1 MSKKIFILLTLI
13 LIYPDPFSILK
24 SRIVDYIDII
34 SKEIDFNFSLAI
46 ITYNHDIS
54 NLLIRNNSQTNL
66 KFISKFTLN
75 NIEIPNS
82 ECFSFVT
89 HSRNKTIDVFY
100 TNTKYSKFENFVN
113 KYHYTFVN
121 NLIFQGNYA
130 AGTNFYAYAPSHIGL
145 FDFFDFFMKFDHDLI
160 KLMKNKPTFEPF
172 PLRKMIRNNNY
183 FFFGCKLNYD
193 ALYVTTNLYKTFF
206 MFILK
211 QKEKCKFTVFQ

>member
-1 MSKKIFILLTLI
+1 MKFNRKTPDFNSNILITLI

-34 SKEIDFNFSLAI
+34 SKEIDFNFSLSL

-54 NLLIRNNSQTNL
+54 NLLIKNNSQTNL

-89 HSRNKTIDVFY
+89 HSKNKTIDVFY

-113 KYHYTFVN
+113 KSHYTFAN
-121 NLIFQGNYA
+121 NLIFKGNYT

-145 FDFFDFFMKFDHDLI
+145 FDFFDFFMKFDHDLL

-172 PLRKMIRNNNY
+172 LLRKMIRNNNY
-183 FFFGCKLNYD
+183 FFLVVN
-193 ALYVTTNLYKTFF
+193 
-206 MFILK
+206 
-211 QKEKCKFTVFQ
+211 